1 MCLPLVEDRVMP
13 PLMNNGHRRLGR
25 IASRHRC
32 IVEEWVEDERGSDGE
47 LTVVRGNS
55 RAVAVH
61 IGEGWREV
69 RERETLGGW
78 LNKDQVRRTMFIRM

>member
-1 MCLPLVEDRVMP
+1 LCLPLVEDRVMP

-47 LTVVRGNS
+47 LTVV
-55 RAVAVH
+55 
-61 IGEGWREV
+61 
-69 RERETLGGW
+69 
-78 LNKDQVRRTMFIRM
+78 K